1 MIQGQDDNNM
11 CNLVIESWLL
21 VYNNLSTVL
30 LNTQTRALP
39 LQQKI
44 VFFNMARVIIYCNI
58 HSHKVIKPI
67 ITIYFEIL
75 LHQLIHMLK
84 LHLACFEGKIVPGI
98 KFKKRV
104 WCIKLYNCIVIIT

>member
-11 CNLVIESWLL
+11 CNLVLESWLL

-44 VFFNMARVIIYCNI
+44 VF
-58 HSHKVIKPI
+58 
-67 ITIYFEIL
+67 
-75 LHQLIHMLK
+75 LIWL
-84 LHLACFEGKIVPGI
+84 E
-98 KFKKRV
+98 
-104 WCIKLYNCIVIIT
+104 